1 MPGVQVRKGGVAPDR
16 IWPLPTQELGQVVAH
31 QALELG
37 SASVWPPES
46 FLGKVPLEVEHLS
59 PLIRLFAG
67 LWGVGPLI
75 EVHHD
80 VWTPCPFPGLVAEAE
95 FVLGAGL
102 GVGHGRS
109 EAFPKDSDED
119 IARLDA

>member
-1 MPGVQVRKGGVAPDR
+1 
-16 IWPLPTQELGQVVAH
+16 LLTQELGQVIAH
-31 QALELG
+31 QPLKLC
-37 SASVWPPES
+37 SASVWPPEP
-46 FLGKVPLEVEHLS
+46 FLGKVLLEVEHLS

-80 VWTPCPFPGLVAEAE
+80 LWTPCPFPGFVAEAE
-95 FVLGAGL
+95 FVFGAGL
-102 GVGHGRS
+102 RVLHGRS
-109 EAFPKDSDED
+109 EAFPKDPNEN